1 MRVVLVDP
9 SLYTPPYDGALAAAL
24 AARGHEVTLAGR
36 RVRASDPPLGGE
48 VRLVPAFYRRG
59 ERLRRDGAG
68 GTLAVQVVKGL
79 EHVGGLRRLAGLVQR
94 ERADVVHWQWPSL
107 PAVDAIAVGWLRAA
121 APQIVTVHD
130 SRVFKTKH
138 GVRRA
143 MSLGWRRFLAAAD
156 RIVVHAAATHDSLV
170 RLGLPASRIR
180 LVPHPVF
187 ARPAHVVSEPLD
199 GRFVHVAFFGRLSDD
214 KGIDVL
220 ADALSRLAPAT
231 RASLRVHVRGQP
243 VREDRRAR
251 AALAALGALPFVRLR
266 PQFVAERELDAL
278 LEAVDVVVLPHRE
291 VDASGMLMKALAYD
305 VALVVADVPTFR
317 ETLGESS
324 AAAWFPRGDADSLAA
339 ALDALVADPAR
350 RAAMRAAASTLRA
363 QALSWGRAA
372 ELTEAVYRD
381 ALGHR
386 GATVAMSGA

>member
-24 AARGHEVTLAGR
+24 TARGHEVTLAGR
-36 RVRASDPPLGGE
+36 RLRASDPPLGGE

-68 GTLAVQVVKGL
+68 GAPLVQVVKGL
-79 EHVGGLRRLAGLVQR
+79 EHLGGLRRLAGLVQR

-107 PAVDAIAVGWLRAA
+107 PAVDALALGWLRAA

-138 GVRRA
+138 GMRRA

-156 RIVVHAAATHDSLV
+156 RIVVHAAATHEALV
-170 RLGLPASRIR
+170 RLGLPAARIR
-180 LVPHPVF
+180 VVPHPVF
-187 ARPAHVVSEPLD
+187 ARPPQGVPEPLD
-199 GRFVHVAFFGRLSDD
+199 RRFVHVAFFGRLSDD

-220 ADALSRLAPAT
+220 AAALSRVAPAT
-231 RASLRVHVRGQP
+231 RARLRVHVRGQP
-243 VREDRRAR
+243 VHEDRRAR
-251 AALAALGALPFVRLR
+251 AALAALGALPCVRLR
-266 PQFVAERELDAL
+266 PQFVAEPELDAL
-278 LEAVDVVVLPHRE
+278 LASVDLVVLPHRE

-305 VALVVADVPTFR
+305 VAVVVADVPTFR
-317 ETLGESS
+317 ETVGESPV
-324 AAAWFPRGDADSLAA
+324 AAWFPRGDADALAVV
-339 ALDALVADPAR
+339 LDALVADPAR
-350 RAAMRAAASTLRA
+350 CAAMRAAAGTLRA
-363 QALSWGRAA
+363 HALSWSRAA
-372 ELTEAVYRD
+372 ELTEAVYRE

-386 GATVAMSGA
+386 GAAVAMSGA